1 MAVKYVV
8 FDWDGTLADTY
19 PVIYAAYRHA
29 FKTLGM
35 DPITYDE
42 IKKLTSSRDNKDS
55 LGAVFGD
62 KKEIAKKAYYEY
74 INAHHTDGLKAIPN
88 AKKLLDFCRKSGMKN
103 FLLTNKKRPYLL
115 EEIKYLG
122 FDDYFS
128 NIVAAGDLGE
138 DKPAPKAVEA
148 LFGGSLPEAD
158 MVLVLGDGMSDWK
171 VSQVFNRA
179 GKKSLCVIYD
189 PQKKFCEASP
199 DYKIADIADVITI
212 LKEKNNE

>member
-1 MAVKYVV
+1 MV

-19 PVIYAAYRHA
+19 PVIYAAYKYV

-35 DPITYDE
+35 KPITYDE
-42 IKKLTSSRDNKDS
+42 IKKLTSSRDNKDT
-55 LGAVFGD
+55 LGVVFGE
-62 KKEIAKKAYYEY
+62 KKELARKAYYDY
-74 INAHHTDGLKAIPN
+74 IKAHHTDGLQAIPN
-88 AKKLLDFCRKSGMKN
+88 AKKLLDFCRSSGVKN

-115 EEIKYLG
+115 EELDYLG
-122 FDDYFS
+122 FSGYFS

-138 DKPAPKAVEA
+138 DKPDPKAVEA
-148 LFGGSLPEAD
+148 LFDGNLPEAD
-158 MVLVLGDGMSDWK
+158 SVLVLGDGMADWK
-171 VSQVFNRA
+171 VSQVLNRA

-189 PQKKFCEASP
+189 PQKKFHEVSP